1 MRIRLNRVAAAAG
14 ATAVLCAGSG
24 ILAPAAAADDTRKN
38 RVLIVML
45 DFQDRTH
52 ANPGA
57 SKANYADRYFGA
69 EDSLK
74 SYYDHVS
81 RGQIDFVPA
90 VSEKV
95 IGPFTLPMSGARCQ
109 ARDIRKTTQAL
120 LEAKGFKNG
129 EDYDSL
135 SMVTPRIACR
145 WSGLATLG
153 GNVSWIQSPS
163 GSTNQ
168 GVLVHEF
175 GHNQGYPH
183 QRGILCKDG
192 NLTNCGKGK
201 GLMSP
206 MVSGNV
212 RYALSATQLIRSG
225 WLSESEHQRVKSSGT
240 FTLRPLYGKQDGV
253 RALEVPLGKDKVLL
267 EHRPPTGGL
276 DAGLGGVYAY
286 RVVNDNYA
294 NAAQI
299 RVGSN
304 DGDGAVTTL
313 SDAAHKLKISVTS
326 TEADGAKVSISL
338 NGKAAPSAE
347 ESTRTLA
354 LMEPIEPTDPP
365 APATDAPVVDAE
377 GEPTTGD
384 THGDHEDHADGAED
398 GHEDAPADDADAPGG
413 DAPGTT
419 SEDGTHTM
427 GSATDGTHLAETGG
441 DATTNAVIATGALGL
456 LILGGIALKATRR
469 KRTHH

>member
-206 MVSGNV
+206 DG
-212 RYALSATQLIRSG
+212 
-225 WLSESEHQRVKSSGT
+225 QRQ
-240 FTLRPLYGKQDGV
+240 RPLRAQRHTTHPQRLAERV
-253 RALEVPLGKDKVLL
+253 RAP
-267 EHRPPTGGL
+267 
-276 DAGLGGVYAY
+276 AGQELRNV
-286 RVVNDNYA
+286 
-294 NAAQI
+294 
-299 RVGSN
+299 
-304 DGDGAVTTL
+304 
-313 SDAAHKLKISVTS
+313 HP
-326 TEADGAKVSISL
+326 
-338 NGKAAPSAE
+338 AAPLREAGRGARPGS
-347 ESTRTLA
+347 
-354 LMEPIEPTDPP
+354 PP
-365 APATDAPVVDAE
+365 RQGQGPP
-377 GEPTTGD
+377 
-384 THGDHEDHADGAED
+384 
-398 GHEDAPADDADAPGG
+398 
-413 DAPGTT
+413 
-419 SEDGTHTM
+419 
-427 GSATDGTHLAETGG
+427 
-441 DATTNAVIATGALGL
+441 
-456 LILGGIALKATRR
+456 
-469 KRTHH
+469 